1 MRRLTIGRGRE
12 CDVRISDHTD
22 MVSRKQAV
30 LAVTPLGKMTLYDTS
45 RNGTF
50 VNGVRL
56 EKPNGYPVTRK
67 DQVNFS
73 HIVDLDWSAVKD
85 PYRKIKIWLGVLS
98 AVAVATV
105 VCLLLMADRTVKAEA
120 ATEVEAATVTAAKDS
135 VKSPELGAA
144 TAAEPV
150 KNAEIASEENSEQAT
165 ARQATAP
172 KSKSTRVKN
181 RKKGQDAKGKP
192 ASDRENR
199 VDQPMEENLIG
210 PSESPLLKE
219 AVRDK

>member
-85 PYRKIKIWLGVLS
+85 PYRKIKIWLGVIT
-98 AVAVATV
+98 AVAVAMV
-105 VCLLLMADRTVKAEA
+105 VCLLLMADRTVKAD
-120 ATEVEAATVTAAKDS
+120 ATAEGNAATVTAAKDS
-135 VKSPELGAA
+135 VKSPEPA

-150 KNAEIASEENSEQAT
+150 KNVEIAGEVTTAQAT
-165 ARQATAP
+165 ARQTTAP
-172 KSKSTRVKN
+172 KSKSTRGKH
-181 RKKGQDAKGKP
+181 RKQENKAKEKP
-192 ASDRENR
+192 VADIESSGA
-199 VDQPMEENLIG
+199 QLMEDHPE
-210 PSESPLLKE
+210 PSESPLLKK
-219 AVRDK
+219 AVQDK